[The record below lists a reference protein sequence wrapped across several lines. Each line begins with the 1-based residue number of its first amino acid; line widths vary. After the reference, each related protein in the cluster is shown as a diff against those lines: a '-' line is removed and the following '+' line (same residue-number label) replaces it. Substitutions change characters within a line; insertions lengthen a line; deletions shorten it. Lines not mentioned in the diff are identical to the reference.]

1 MITTNSTKPPINKLF
16 AVLTCLSVA
25 SFVGPS
31 AQANWPFTRGGLTST
46 GVANTVLPVDPQ
58 PIWKYSITD
67 SGFEANPICVGEV
80 LYVGDVDGTVHA
92 ININDGSLVWKEKF
106 EETGFLCAGAVDEGQ
121 FFLGDFEGTLRALST
136 EDGKE
141 LWQFQA
147 ESELYAGPIVYEDLL
162 LITTESGGCL
172 ALDKKTGEEKWAF
185 RIEAPLRCA
194 PSIFKGHVM
203 LSGCDSK
210 LHVVDVTTGESIGST
225 ELGSQTGCTAAIEN
239 DKAFFG
245 TEEGRFVAINLTD
258 IAAPK
263 RAWEYR
269 DPKRGQGIR
278 TAAAVDAK
286 HAVYSN
292 QGKGVYCLNP
302 ANGELLWESRT
313 RSRVESSPVIVGDRV
328 SILTTRG
335 RAQLLSLV
343 DGEVVWEYEAG
354 GSYLASPLATDGK
367 LILLNTDGTIQ
378 CFGESEETS
387 ANIQPSEK
395 K

>member
-1 MITTNSTKPPINKLF
+1 MITSNSIKPLINKLF
-16 AVLTCLSVA
+16 AVLICLLIAVT
-25 SFVGPS
+25 PS
-31 AQANWPFTRGGLTST
+31 AQADWPFTRGGLTSA
-46 GVANTVLPVDPQ
+46 GVASTVLPADPQ
-58 PIWKYSITD
+58 PTWKYTIED
-67 SGFEANPICVGEV
+67 SGFEGNPVCLGGV

-92 ININDGSLVWKEKF
+92 IKIDDGSLVWKKKF
-106 EETGFLCAGAVDEGQ
+106 EETGFLCAGAVDNGR
-121 FFLGDFEGTLRALST
+121 FFLGDFEGIVRALST
-136 EDGKE
+136 ENGEE

-172 ALDKKTGEEKWAF
+172 ALDKTTGEEKWAF

-194 PSIFKGHVM
+194 PSIFQGHVM

-210 LHVVDVTTGESIGST
+210 LHVVNIANGESAGST
-225 ELGSQTGCTAAIEN
+225 ELGSQTGCTAAIQN
-239 DKAFFG
+239 KKAFFG
-245 TEEGRFVAINLTD
+245 TEEGRFVAIDLSD
-258 IAAPK
+258 ITAPK
-263 RAWEYR
+263 QAWDYR

-278 TAAAVDAK
+278 IAAAVDAG

-292 QGKGVYCLNP
+292 QGKGIYCLNP
-302 ANGELLWESRT
+302 TDGELIWDS
-313 RSRVESSPVIVGDRV
+313 RSRSRIESSPVIIGDRV
-328 SILTTRG
+328 AILTTRG

-354 GSYLASPLATDGK
+354 GSYLASPLAMDGK

-378 CFGESEETS
+378 CFGESDEDST
-387 ANIQPSEK
+387 NKQPSEK